1 MKTMFAFG
9 AAALS
14 ALLLVSTA
22 AKADDARLDDAW
34 KAAMEDNEGILTP
47 AQLAGLNV
55 LAYESAAARL
65 CSELTLDEKKF
76 GASVTAVAKGGEKLT
91 EEEQVQRLAAV
102 MYMLGTAHGLFLA
115 EGSMKKEAFCAEAV
129 KQKADPEY
137 KSNWQ

>member
-65 CSELTLDEKKF
+65 CTELTLDEKKF
-76 GASVTAVAKGGEKLT
+76 GASVTAVSCSGLRLSRSWDMGRAK
-91 EEEQVQRLAAV
+91 
-102 MYMLGTAHGLFLA
+102 
-115 EGSMKKEAFCAEAV
+115 
-129 KQKADPEY
+129 
-137 KSNWQ
+137 